1 MSHYCSYS
9 KEEKSNS
16 RTKLF
21 FLTLFSAYFYG
32 GRRKIQSLIKVKHFS
47 TWSQYIYTPN
57 QVGNFISDL
66 KYSITLNEQVVNR
79 DNTESWGMEAGY
91 DTAHTSL
98 GWFSQHFSRGDL
110 EQQFPK
116 KHQHSSGLAA
126 DVKTKEDKEGG
137 EREGELFKGK
147 VTELQEGFNH
157 PTV

>member
-57 QVGNFISDL
+57 QVGNFISDI
-66 KYSITLNEQVVNR
+66 KYSITLNETTLSPGAWKQGVTLPTLPWVDSLNISQE
-79 DNTESWGMEAGY
+79 ESWNSNFPKN
-91 DTAHTSL
+91 TSTVQGL
-98 GWFSQHFSRGDL
+98 LLMWRLRRTGREGKEKGSFLKGKLLNSRRDL
-110 EQQFPK
+110 IIQQFN
-116 KHQHSSGLAA
+116 LC
-126 DVKTKEDKEGG
+126 
-137 EREGELFKGK
+137 
-147 VTELQEGFNH
+147 
-157 PTV
+157 